1 MRYKTFR
8 SLVLVGAVFGGGAL
22 IWTLGS
28 REPKPA
34 EPVPAVEPRPVAA
47 PAAVPEAPGAEAP
60 ATAPPA
66 AENALADPADPDALR
81 PMDEEIL
88 ARVDQNISGDKA
100 KDAVRGRP
108 WKVNLYRDAGQ
119 AGVNR
124 LKVDLN
130 RNEKWDEK
138 WTISS
143 EGGVRAVKRQVAP
156 ADDESYTVEY
166 RLEGKRWVRK

>member
-8 SLVLVGAVFGGGAL
+8 SLVLVAAVFGGGAL
-22 IWTLGS
+22 IWALGS

-34 EPVPAVEPRPVAA
+34 EPVPAAQPRPAAA
-47 PAAVPEAPGAEAP
+47 PAAVPE
-60 ATAPPA
+60 PPA
-66 AENALADPADPDALR
+66 ADAPAAAPTAGGNVPESPSDADALR

-88 ARVDQNISGDKA
+88 ARVAQNISGDKA

-119 AGVNR
+119 PGVNR
-124 LKVDLN
+124 LKIDLN

-143 EGGVRAVKRQVAP
+143 EGGVQTVKRQVAP

-166 RLEGKRWVRK
+166 RLEGKRWVRQ